1 MPKRLAAAAIL
12 VACSFALGAEQLYQI
27 DLIPS
32 GKIVSL
38 DAPTLK
44 GTNYLFH
51 QYPTGT
57 LISVR
62 KSTVKQIGKM
72 SPTAMAAASPTRI
85 VPMRD
90 LAFQGPKQGLG
101 RGGVYTN
108 INRARDAVSAAN
120 AGTAGRTAGP
130 D

>member
-1 MPKRLAAAAIL
+1 MENRGAKHGPSASQRP
-12 VACSFALGAEQLYQI
+12 GAENRNEQKRASVKKYAALRAELKAKKDYVGLAQLPR
-27 DLIPS
+27 D
-32 GKIVSL
+32 
-38 DAPTLK
+38 
-44 GTNYLFH
+44 
-51 QYPTGT
+51 
-57 LISVR
+57 
-62 KSTVKQIGKM
+62 
-72 SPTAMAAASPTRI
+72 ASPTRI